1 MWVQNLWNWEYEDE
15 VVLFCFFF
23 FLTKMRMVF
32 KEVKLRMMLGVSPQE
47 FEVAKNDVSSSGE
60 GDTAD
65 CK

>member
-1 MWVQNLWNWEYEDE
+1 
-15 VVLFCFFF
+15 
-23 FLTKMRMVF
+23 MRMVF